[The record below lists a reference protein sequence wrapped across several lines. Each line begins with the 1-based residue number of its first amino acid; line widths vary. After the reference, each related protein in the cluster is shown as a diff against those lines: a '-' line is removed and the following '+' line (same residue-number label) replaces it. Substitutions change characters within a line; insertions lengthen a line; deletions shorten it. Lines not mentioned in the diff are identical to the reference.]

1 MLCGSYLRDISSRKR
16 FLQRVLVMKQ
26 QEQIIK
32 EKTKKERMQ
41 KDFLHSIL
49 PPSLVDSLKE
59 VQVDFQR
66 SRSRKTSATSLGR
79 VQALSKR
86 HKGVC
91 VLYADLVGFT
101 AFSAQVDPFKVMSFL
116 NDLFAMFDG
125 LCDDFNVYK
134 IETVGDCYVAS
145 VGVVTGK
152 QVSSSAPPSTDTS
165 KDLLGLERTLTLFHR
180 PSVVKNASSLNA
192 TDLVEFAKAMIWGS
206 RRVMKPEVGAPA
218 TLRVGLHTGTCISGI
233 IGTRNLKFSLLG
245 DDITTAALMEKTG
258 IPDHIHAS
266 EDIAEL
272 VPGEAWQKCKV
283 VETDDDERSI
293 QTHLLKV

>member
-1 MLCGSYLRDISSRKR
+1 MLCGSYLRDIASRKR
-16 FLQRVLVMKQ
+16 FLQRVLMMKQ

-32 EKTKKERMQ
+32 EKTIKEKMQ

-66 SRSRKTSATSLGR
+66 SRSHRTSATSLGR

-86 HKGVC
+86 HKRVC

-145 VGVVTGK
+145 VGVVTGE
-152 QVSSSAPPSTDTS
+152 QESVRSPHISDSSSDMYESTGMLESTS
-165 KDLLGLERTLTLFHR
+165 
-180 PSVVKNASSLNA
+180 ALNA
-192 TDLVEFAKAMIWGS
+192 KDLVEFAKAMIWGS

-283 VETDDDERSI
+283 VETDDDEGSI
-293 QTHLLKV
+293 QTRLLKV

>member
-1 MLCGSYLRDISSRKR
+1 MLCGSYLRDIASRKR
-16 FLQRVLVMKQ
+16 FLQRVLMMKQ

-32 EKTKKERMQ
+32 EKTIKEKMQ

-49 PPSLVDSLKE
+49 PPSLVDSLKK
-59 VQVDFQR
+59 VQRDVQR
-66 SRSRKTSATSLGR
+66 SRAHRSRSSSFRRVKT
-79 VQALSKR
+79 LSKR

-145 VGVVTGK
+145 VGVVTGE
-152 QVSSSAPPSTDTS
+152 QESVRSPHISASSSDMYESTGMLESTS
-165 KDLLGLERTLTLFHR
+165 
-180 PSVVKNASSLNA
+180 ALNA
-192 TDLVEFAKAMIWGS
+192 KDLVEFAKAMIWGS

-283 VETDDDERSI
+283 VDTDDDERSI

>member
-1 MLCGSYLRDISSRKR
+1 
-16 FLQRVLVMKQ
+16 
-26 QEQIIK
+26 
-32 EKTKKERMQ
+32 MQ

-101 AFSAQVDPFKVMSFL
+101 AFSAQVDPFTVMTFL

-125 LCDDFNVYK
+125 LCDDYNVHK

-145 VGVVTGK
+145 VGVVTGE
-152 QVSSSAPPSTDTS
+152 QLSVRTPEISARARGAVSSESGLSGSASRSRRTSST
-165 KDLLGLERTLTLFHR
+165 
-180 PSVVKNASSLNA
+180 NAQ
-192 TDLVEFAKAMIWGS
+192 DLVGFAKAM
-206 RRVMKPEVGAPA
+206 VG
-218 TLRVGLHTGTCISGI
+218 G
-233 IGTRNLKFSLLG
+233 
-245 DDITTAALMEKTG
+245 
-258 IPDHIHAS
+258 
-266 EDIAEL
+266 
-272 VPGEAWQKCKV
+272 
-283 VETDDDERSI
+283 
-293 QTHLLKV
+293 